1 MLPEGRTV
9 WIIPLV
15 VALAGLTVMG
25 RQHARYLDARRGPV
39 QDRQPQ
45 EKDAGALPLL
55 ACCRL

>member
-1 MLPEGRTV
+1 V